1 MKHANFS
8 VSSFTLFISVFTC
21 VFSSALLSFNAT
33 ATDTWQEIETSKE
46 FSARHEAGF
55 VKFENKG
62 YLIGGRGIKA
72 VDEFDPN
79 LLTWRPL
86 QKSPI
91 ELHHFQP
98 AVWQNKIVIA
108 GALTGGYPSETPV
121 ENIYYFYPNDKK
133 WEKGPAI
140 PKARLRGS
148 TVAVIK
154 NDSLY
159 LIGGITN
166 GHLDGNVNW
175 VDRYDFI
182 TDTWTILDD
191 APHARD
197 HAQGVLINNNIYVA
211 GGRRTLGKNNQ
222 VFELVEGKIDVFN
235 TETNQWQVAQHELP
249 IPRAGIA
256 TFAYQDS
263 FIVVGGES
271 ADPTKAHEEVHL
283 YDTNSKKW
291 LTKSSLIQGRHGS
304 GVILINGYL
313 WIASGSGMQGGSPEL
328 NSVERIKLNDI
339 FINAK

>member
-8 VSSFTLFISVFTC
+8 ASYFTFFISLFVT
-21 VFSSALLSFNAT
+21 FNVIA
-33 ATDTWQEIETSKE
+33 ANTWQEIETTKS
-46 FSARHEAGF
+46 FSVRHEAGF
-55 VKFENKG
+55 VKFEEKG

-98 AVWQNKIVIA
+98 TVWQDKIVIA

-121 ENIYYFYPNDKK
+121 ENIYYFYPNENK

-154 NDSLY
+154 NNSLY

-175 VDRYDFI
+175 VDRYDFN
-182 TDTWTILDD
+182 TDTWTILND
-191 APHARD
+191 APHSRD
-197 HAQGVLINNNIYVA
+197 HAQGVLINNSIYVA
-211 GGRRTLGKNNQ
+211 GGRRTQGKHNK
-222 VFELVEGKIDVFN
+222 VFELVEAKLDVFN
-235 TETNQWQVAQHELP
+235 IETNQWQVAQHELP
-249 IPRAGIA
+249 TPRAGIA
-256 TFAYQDS
+256 TFTYQNK

-271 ADPTKAHEEVHL
+271 ADPNKAHEEVHL
-283 YDTNSKKW
+283 FDSQSKKW
-291 LTKSSLIQGRHGS
+291 LKKPSLIQGRHGS
-304 GVILINGYL
+304 GVIEMNGYL

-328 NSVERIKLNDI
+328 YSVERIKLDDI
-339 FINAK
+339 FINDK

>member
-1 MKHANFS
+1 MKNTNFS
-8 VSSFTLFISVFTC
+8 ASYFIFFISLFVT
-21 VFSSALLSFNAT
+21 FNVIAT
-33 ATDTWQEIETSKE
+33 NTWQEIETTKS
-46 FSARHEAGF
+46 FSVRHEAGF
-55 VKFENKG
+55 IAFENKG

-79 LLTWRPL
+79 LLTWRSL

-98 AVWQNKIVIA
+98 TVWKNRIVIA

-121 ENIYYFYPNDKK
+121 ENIYYFYPNENK

-140 PKARLRGS
+140 PQARLRGS
-148 TVAVIK
+148 TIAVIK
-154 NDSLY
+154 NNALY

-175 VDRYDFI
+175 VDRYDFN
-182 TDTWTILDD
+182 TDTWTILTE
-191 APHARD
+191 APHSRD

-211 GGRRTLGKNNQ
+211 GGRRTQGKNKQ
-222 VFELVEGKIDVFN
+222 VFELVEGKLDVFN
-235 TETNQWQVAQHELP
+235 IETNQWQVAQHELP
-249 IPRAGIA
+249 TPRAGVA
-256 TFAYQDS
+256 TFAYQDN

-271 ADPTKAHEEVHL
+271 ANPDKAHEEVHL
-283 YDTNSKKW
+283 YDTTSKKW
-291 LTKSSLIQGRHGS
+291 LTKPSLIQGRHGS
-304 GVILINGYL
+304 GVIEMNGYL

-328 NSVERIKLNDI
+328 NSVERIKLDDI

>member
-1 MKHANFS
+1 MKNINFS
-8 VSSFTLFISVFTC
+8 VSYFTFLIS
-21 VFSSALLSFNAT
+21 LLATFNVIA
-33 ATDTWQEIETSKE
+33 ANTWQEIETTKS

-55 VKFENKG
+55 VKFKDKG
-62 YLIGGRGIKA
+62 YLIGGRGVKA

-98 AVWQNKIVIA
+98 VVWQNRIVIA

-121 ENIYYFYPNDKK
+121 DNIYYFYPNENK

-140 PKARLRGS
+140 PQARLRGS
-148 TVAVIK
+148 TVTVIK
-154 NDSLY
+154 NNSLY

-175 VDRYDFI
+175 VDRYDFN
-182 TDTWTILDD
+182 TETWTILKD
-191 APHARD
+191 APHSRD
-197 HAQGVLINNNIYVA
+197 HAQGVLINNSIYVA
-211 GGRRTLGKNNQ
+211 GGRRTLGKNNK
-222 VFELVEGKIDVFN
+222 VFELVEGKLDVFN
-235 TETNQWQVAQHELP
+235 IMTNQWRVAQQELP
-249 IPRAGIA
+249 TPRAGIA

-271 ADPTKAHEEVHL
+271 ANPDKAHEEVHL
-283 YDTNSKKW
+283 YDTKSKKW
-291 LTKSSLIQGRHGS
+291 LIKTSLIKGRHGS

-328 NSVERIKLNDI
+328 NSVERIKLDDI
-339 FINAK
+339 FIND

>member
-1 MKHANFS
+1 MKQVKFLKLSCAICMSLFVTFS
-8 VSSFTLFISVFTC
+8 V
-21 VFSSALLSFNAT
+21 T
-33 ATDTWQEIETSKE
+33 AANTWQEIETSKS
-46 FSARHEAGF
+46 FSVRHEAGF
-55 VKFENKG
+55 IKFADKG
-62 YLIGGRGIKA
+62 YLIGGRGIKT

-98 AVWQNKIVIA
+98 TVWQNKIVIA
-108 GALTGGYPSETPV
+108 GALTGGYPAETPV
-121 ENIYYFYPNDKK
+121 KNIYYFYPNENK

-140 PKARLRGS
+140 PPARLRGS

-175 VDRYDFI
+175 VDRYDFN
-182 TDTWTILDD
+182 TNTWTMLDD

-197 HAQGVLINNNIYVA
+197 HAQGVLINNSIYVV
-211 GGRRTLGKNNQ
+211 GGRRTLGKHNQ
-222 VFELVEGKIDVFN
+222 VFELVEGKIDVLN
-235 TETNQWQVAQHELP
+235 TDTNQWQVAQHELP
-249 IPRAGIA
+249 LPRAGIA

-271 ADPTKAHEEVHL
+271 ANPNKAHEEVHL
-283 YDTNSKKW
+283 FNSQQ
-291 LTKSSLIQGRHGS
+291 KSGLKNR
-304 GVILINGYL
+304 L
-313 WIASGSGMQGGSPEL
+313 
-328 NSVERIKLNDI
+328 
-339 FINAK
+339 

>member
-1 MKHANFS
+1 MKYLSISS
-8 VSSFTLFISVFTC
+8 VVYSAFISAC
-21 VFSSALLSFNAT
+21 VVFNAAAET
-33 ATDTWQEIETSKE
+33 TWQEVETTKS
-46 FSARHEAGF
+46 FSVRHEAGF

-72 VDEFDPN
+72 VDKFDPN

-98 AVWQNKIVIA
+98 AVWKNKIVIA
-108 GALTGGYPSETPV
+108 GALTGGYPTETPV
-121 ENIYYFYPNDKK
+121 QNIYYFYPNENI

-140 PKARLRGS
+140 PQARLRGS
-148 TVAVIK
+148 TVTIVK

-182 TDTWTILDD
+182 TNTWTILND
-191 APHARD
+191 APHSRD

-211 GGRRTLGKNNQ
+211 GGRRTLGKQNK
-222 VFELVEGKIDVFN
+222 VFELVEGKLDIFN
-235 TETNQWQVAQHELP
+235 IETNQWQIATHELP

-256 TFAYQDS
+256 TFAYQNN

-271 ADPTKAHEEVHL
+271 ANPNKAHEEVHL
-283 YDTNSKKW
+283 YNTESKLW
-291 LTKSSLIQGRHGS
+291 SQAPALIQGRHGS
-304 GVILINGYL
+304 GVIEMNGVL

-328 NSVERIKLNDI
+328 HSVESIQLNKV
-339 FINAK
+339 FVLK

>member
-1 MKHANFS
+1 MMHINRS
-8 VSSFTLFISVFTC
+8 VAYFTFLLSLFIS
-21 VFSSALLSFNAT
+21 FNLAAT
-33 ATDTWQEIETSKE
+33 TWQQVETSKT

-55 VKFENKG
+55 VKFKNKG

-72 VDEFDPN
+72 VDEFDAN
-79 LLTWRPL
+79 SLTWQPL

-98 AVWQNKIVIA
+98 TVWQNKIVVA

-121 ENIYYFYPNDKK
+121 ENIYYFYPNENK

-148 TVAVIK
+148 TIAVIK

-175 VDRYDFI
+175 VDRYDFN

-191 APHARD
+191 APHSRD
-197 HAQGVLINNNIYVA
+197 HAQGVLINNRIYVA
-211 GGRRTLGKNNQ
+211 GGRRTFGKNNQ
-222 VFELVEGKIDVFN
+222 VFELVEAKLDVFD

-249 IPRAGIA
+249 LPRAGIA
-256 TFAYQDS
+256 TFAYQDN

-271 ADPTKAHEEVHL
+271 ANPTKAHEEVHL
-283 YDTNSKKW
+283 YNTKSKKW
-291 LTKSSLIQGRHGS
+291 MSKPALIQGRHGS
-304 GVILINGYL
+304 GVVLINGYL

-328 NSVERIKLNDI
+328 NSVERIKLDDI
-339 FINAK
+339 FINDK